1 MMVGFNEASLE
12 EAIIQLIKDE
22 GYIYFR
28 GDDIHKEKNEFVLTE
43 DLKKF
48 LLTNYDIS
56 TNEANM
62 IVKELLSY
70 EKYPIYDANKKF
82 HKLISDG
89 FDFKRENPDDKD
101 IHINLI
107 NYNSSEIDKNI
118 FKVINQLEYEENH
131 LRIPDCVIYI
141 NGIPL
146 VVFEFK
152 SAVKENTSI
161 HDAYEQLTVRY
172 KRDIPTLFKYN
183 SFCVISDGVNSK
195 MGSFFA
201 KYEYFYAWRRINE
214 YSKEEKGINSLH
226 TMIKGLFD
234 KKRLLNVI
242 KNFIYFPDTSQKD
255 EKIVCRYPQFYA
267 ANILLDNIKKNIK
280 PNGSGKGGTYFGAT
294 GSGKSYTMLFLTRL
308 LMKDVELKN
317 PTIILITDR
326 TDLDEQ
332 LAQTFENA
340 TEFIGDKSIRKI
352 ETRSDLRKVLS
363 ETESGGV
370 YLTTIQKFCEEF
382 SLLSDRNNIICI
394 SDEAH
399 RSQTNIEKKYII
411 SNDGVKEKYGFAKYL
426 HDSLPNATYIG
437 FSGTPIDSTMEVF
450 GSIVDSYTMKDSV
463 KDGITV
469 NITYEGR
476 AAKVLLDDQKVKE
489 IEKYY
494 DLCMEEGANQYQI
507 EESKKA
513 STHLSVIVG
522 DYDVLTRVAED
533 IIEHYEK
540 RVYEHATVNGK
551 AMIVCMNRFIAYD
564 LYKIMIKMRPEWAIP
579 KKADNYEKLSKKEQ
593 DELFAIPK
601 LNMVMTEDSND
612 EPKLHELLGNKAYRK
627 KLDKQ
632 FKNEK
637 SNFKIAI
644 VVDMWI
650 TGFDVPCL
658 DTMYI
663 DKPLQDHTLIQ
674 TISRVNRKYPGKE
687 KGLIVDYIGIKNRM
701 QFALKKFN
709 DEDATVFEGIDE
721 AIKIFRD
728 QLDIIDRLFRNFDN
742 TKFFAG
748 NPTEKLNCLNM
759 ASEYIQQTEEDE
771 RRFMYG
777 VKNLKSAFNIC
788 GTNEQITDEERN
800 KMYFYGAVRSIIY
813 KLTEGDAPDIEIMNT
828 KVRNMIQ
835 DALISNGVEELFEE
849 TKDYAT
855 REVDIFSTDYLAKLD
870 QLSMPNTKIKI
881 LERLLKSAI
890 EEYRKV
896 NRIKGVEFMDRLQS
910 LINEYNDRTAD
921 KKFAMNVLE
930 SVADKLTDLMKALEE
945 DKNSFKSLGI
955 DYEEK
960 AFLDILFSVS
970 VKYEFE
976 YDKDKMIE
984 LSKKIKQIVTDKSK
998 YTDWTKKE
1006 NIKAELQQ
1014 DLIIL
1019 LDEYDYPPVT
1029 NDIVYEEVLSQAE
1042 NFKKYAK

>member
-1 MMVGFNEASLE
+1 MRIFDEATLE
-12 EAIIQLIKDE
+12 SAIINLLEKK
-22 GYIYFR
+22 GYTHVL
-28 GDDIHKEKNEFVLTE
+28 GEDVHKEKTDFILED
-43 DLKKF
+43 DLKKY
-48 LLTNYDIS
+48 LLLNYDIMV
-56 TNEANM
+56 NEANS
-62 IVKELLSY
+62 IIKDIKSI
-70 EKYPIYDANKKF
+70 EKYPVYEANKK
-82 HKLISDG
+82 LINLVANG
-89 FDFKRENPDDKD
+89 FDFKRENPNEKD
-101 IHINLI
+101 LHINLI
-107 NYNSSEIDKNI
+107 NYDKLDSNS
-118 FKVINQLEYEENH
+118 FKIVNQIEYEENH
-131 LRIPDCVIYI
+131 FRIPDGVIYI
-141 NGIPL
+141 NGLPL
-146 VVFEFK
+146 IVFEFK
-152 SAVKENTSI
+152 SAISENTSI
-161 HDAYEQLTVRY
+161 HDAYEQLTIRY

-183 SFCVISDGVNSK
+183 AFCVISDGVNSK
-195 MGSFFA
+195 MGSFFSD
-201 KYEYFYAWRRINE
+201 YEYYYAWRRISE
-214 YSKEEKGINSLH
+214 DTKDEDGIDALH
-226 TMIKGLFD
+226 TMIEGLFD
-234 KKRLLNVI
+234 KNRLLNVI
-242 KNFIYFPDTSQKD
+242 KNFIYFPDTSQKF

-267 ANILLDNIKKNIK
+267 ANIILKNVKKNIK
-280 PNGSGKGGTYFGAT
+280 PFGSGKGGTYFGAT
-294 GSGKSYTMLFLTRL
+294 GSGKSYTMLYLTRL
-308 LMKDVELKN
+308 LMKDSDLKN

-326 TDLDEQ
+326 TDLDDQ
-332 LAQTFENA
+332 LAQTFENS
-340 TEFIGDKSIRKI
+340 TEFIGDSLVKKI
-352 ETRSDLRKVLS
+352 KDRNTLRKVLT

-370 YLTTIQKFCEEF
+370 YLTTIQKFCEDF
-382 SLLSDRNNIICI
+382 NLLSNRNNIICI

-399 RSQTNIEKKYII
+399 RSQTNIEKKYVI

-437 FSGTPIDSTMEVF
+437 FSGTPIDSTTEVF
-450 GSIVDSYTMKDSV
+450 GNIIDSYTMKDSV

-476 AAKVLLDDQKVKE
+476 AAKVLLDDAKVRE

-494 DLCMEEGANQYQI
+494 DLCAEEGANQYQI
-507 EESKKA
+507 DESKKA

-533 IIEHYEK
+533 IINHYEK

-564 LYKIMIKMRPEWAIP
+564 LYKIMVKIRPEWAIP
-579 KKADNYEKLSKKEQ
+579 KKAENYENLSQKEQ

-612 EPKLHELLGNKAYRK
+612 EPELHELLGNKAYRK

-644 VVDMWI
+644 VVDMWV

-701 QFALKKFN
+701 QLALKKFN
-709 DEDATVFEGIDE
+709 NEDATVFEGMDE
-721 AIKIFRD
+721 AIKVFRD

-742 TKFFAG
+742 TKFFSG
-748 NPTEKLNCLNM
+748 SPSEKLNCLNM
-759 ASEYIQQTEEDE
+759 ASEYIQQTDEDE
-771 RRFMYG
+771 HRFMYG

-788 GTNEQITDEERN
+788 GTNEQITDEEKN

-813 KLTEGDAPDIEIMNT
+813 KLTKGDAPDIEIMNA
-828 KVRNMIQ
+828 KVREMIQ
-835 DALISNGVEELFEE
+835 NALISDGVEELFEE
-849 TKDYAT
+849 TREYAT
-855 REVDIFSTDYLAKLD
+855 REIDIFSTDYLEKLD
-870 QLSMPNTKIKI
+870 KLSMPNTKIKI

-896 NRIKGVEFMDRLQS
+896 NRIKGVEFMERLQS
-910 LINEYNDRTAD
+910 LINEYNDRTGD
-921 KKFAMNVLE
+921 KRFAMDVLDT
-930 SVADKLTDLMKALEE
+930 VAEKLTDLMKQLEE

-955 DYEEK
+955 DFEEK

-970 VKYEFE
+970 VKYDFE

-984 LSKKIKQIVTDKSK
+984 LSKKIKKIVTDKSK
-998 YTDWTKKE
+998 YTDWAKKD

-1029 NDIVYEEVLSQAE
+1029 NDTIYEEVLAQAE
-1042 NFKKYAK
+1042 NFKKYAN